1 MDNNFSNILDIFK
14 KLNEGTM
21 SSAEQKPTG
30 PSFAGGKWK
39 GTDSADAAKNKYVGG
54 CEESVEEC
62 GEPETL
68 MDLLKARWEKTKQET
83 GLQEYGMTTG
93 GTTMQGGTNTD
104 SPPSAGATPPD
115 AANIQKNL
123 QNLKSKV
130 PDLNVQKTAQAMT
143 KSSAGTALTT
153 QDNAATSSLTPAVT
167 DLMKDP
173 QLAGQLK
180 QLIDK
185 GMQKDQAAQ
194 ALAQKGGV

>member
-1 MDNNFSNILDIFK
+1 MDIYQILEALKGVEENN
-14 KLNEGTM
+14 
-21 SSAEQKPTG
+21 TG
-30 PSFAGGKWK
+30 PKFTGYWK
-39 GTDSADAAKNKYVGG
+39 GTDAGTPGKKMVGG
-54 CEESVEEC
+54 CAEAVEQEC
-62 GEPETL
+62 NQPMTL
-68 MDLLKARWEKTKQET
+68 ADKLKARWEETKKQT

-104 SPPSAGATPPD
+104 SPPSAGATPQD

>member
-1 MDNNFSNILDIFK
+1 MDIYQILEALKGVEENN
-14 KLNEGTM
+14 
-21 SSAEQKPTG
+21 TG
-30 PSFAGGKWK
+30 PKFTGYWK
-39 GTDSADAAKNKYVGG
+39 GNDAGTPDKKMVGG
-54 CEESVEEC
+54 CAEAVEQEC
-62 GEPETL
+62 NQPMTL
-68 MDLLKARWEKTKQET
+68 ADKLKARWEETKKQT

-104 SPPSAGATPPD
+104 SPPSAGATPQD

-130 PDLNVQKTAQAMT
+130 PDINVQKTAQAMT
-143 KSSAGTALTT
+143 KSATGATLST

-173 QLAGQLK
+173 QLAVQLK

-194 ALAQKGGV
+194 ALTQKGGVQ